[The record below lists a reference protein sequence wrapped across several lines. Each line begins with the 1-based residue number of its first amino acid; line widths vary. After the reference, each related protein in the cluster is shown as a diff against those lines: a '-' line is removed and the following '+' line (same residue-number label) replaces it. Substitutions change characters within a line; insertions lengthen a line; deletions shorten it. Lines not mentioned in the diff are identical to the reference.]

1 MEPLFQNG
9 CRIGVGQTLRFVHQH
24 AKCQGFRPH
33 LHRRRS
39 DGIGSLQPV
48 APLHA
53 LAALYTAADWNIKPP
68 NPGTPYDLF
77 LILGFDPFYGQGPA
91 ARGTLRG
98 NWNGDRF
105 VYMVRDRPA
114 VVFAVRF
121 SWFASGG
128 FPLTVPLVS
137 RKRSGLALG
146 CTLRR
151 FQLFLQARILFPQS
165 RIVVLQTLLL
175 AQCLV
180 KLFRCLAQALCQ
192 FFDPGNWIQRL
203 EIEKQ
208 ITL

>member
-1 MEPLFQNG
+1 M
-9 CRIGVGQTLRFVHQH
+9 
-24 AKCQGFRPH
+24 
-33 LHRRRS
+33 
-39 DGIGSLQPV
+39 

-53 LAALYTAADWNIKPP
+53 LAALYTAADRNIKAPDKGAP
-68 NPGTPYDLF
+68 HDLF

-91 ARGTLRG
+91 ARGALRG

-121 SWFASGG
+121 SWFASRG
-128 FPLTVPLVS
+128 FPLTLPLAS
-137 RKRSGLALG
+137 RKRRGLALG
-146 CTLRR
+146 STLRA
-151 FQLFLQARILFPQS
+151 FQLLLQARILFPQS

-180 KLFRCLAQALCQ
+180 KLFPCLAQALCQ
-192 FFDPGNWIQRL
+192 FFDPGNWTQRF